1 VSSVAEFITGTVN
14 ESLKKLLQPVGLIP
28 AAVFVLLNVAFIYPV
43 ARADGVPIATTFD
56 SLDVP
61 TQAAIIALLTL
72 ALGYVLLSASS
83 IILDILGG
91 ELIRGSVAHS
101 VLVALQRL
109 RRRQL
114 KHSASGN
121 TWYLS
126 KRFDVADDDVEESD
140 PLPSALGNVLRATQG
155 TVRRRYGLD
164 MATQWSQLIATPELK
179 DLPAKTI
186 VEEERAARDTLAN
199 TAFMLW
205 LFALEGLVFF
215 TFQDM
220 PEDALMSLIAV
231 PAGYAVYLFAVA
243 KARAWGSAV
252 ETLVDLHR
260 DKLHEALRLA
270 PYDSLTSERQLW
282 ESAGRFFVD
291 PAEETG
297 EDVFRRD
304 AAPSL
309 TALPAGELAIP
320 DPVSAVLD
328 GRSLG
333 AGGVRL
339 RWIEYV
345 VLVAKRSD
353 AANVPTARVL
363 IDDPRV
369 ARIGPIATLG
379 DTPEPQSVHGP
390 GGRQQLLWA
399 LDNLP
404 PGGAAALR
412 YELPLFVLR
421 FRRDGET
428 RAEARATEADA
439 EAVDHLAGAG
449 FPVVVP
455 DGVTELLLDCFAA
468 AEERPELRAADVP
481 LLPSSV
487 DDSGYAWRVTADG
500 DPLWVVLPSGGGR

>member
-1 VSSVAEFITGTVN
+1 VSSLAEFITGTVN

-28 AAVFVLLNVAFIYPV
+28 AAIFVLLNVAFIYPV
-43 ARADGVPIATTFD
+43 ARADGVPIAKTFD

-101 VLVALQRL
+101 VLVALQGL

-114 KHSASGN
+114 QRSASDN
-121 TWYLS
+121 SWYVS
-126 KRFDVADDDVEESD
+126 KRFAIAQDGVEESD
-140 PLPSALGNVLRATQG
+140 PLPSALGNVLRATQA
-155 TVRRRYGLD
+155 TVRRRYGID
-164 MATQWSQLIATPELK
+164 MATQWSQLVATPELK
-179 DLPAKTI
+179 ELPAKAI

-215 TFQDM
+215 TFHNM
-220 PEDALMSLIAV
+220 PEEALMSVIAV
-231 PAGYAVYLFAVA
+231 PAGYAVYLFALG

-270 PYDSLTSERQLW
+270 TYDSLTSERELW
-282 ESAGRFFVD
+282 EGAGRFFVSD
-291 PAEETG
+291 GADETS

-328 GRSLG
+328 GPSLAG
-333 AGGVRL
+333 GGVRL
-339 RWIEYV
+339 QWIEYV
-345 VLVAKRSD
+345 VLVAKKSD
-353 AANVPTARVL
+353 AADVPTAKVL
-363 IDDPRV
+363 VDDPRV
-369 ARIGPIATLG
+369 QRIGPVEAIG
-379 DTPEPQSVHGP
+379 DTPEPENVHGP
-390 GGRQQLLWA
+390 GGRQQLLWS
-399 LDNLP
+399 LNDLP
-404 PGGAAALR
+404 PGSAAALR
-412 YELPLFVLR
+412 YKLPLFVLR
-421 FRRDGET
+421 FRRTAEGE
-428 RAEARATEADA
+428 ATVTAADA
-439 EAVDHLAGAG
+439 AAVDYLPGAG
-449 FPVVVP
+449 FAVVVP
-455 DGVTELLLDCFAA
+455 DDVTELRLDCFAA
-468 AEERPELRAADVP
+468 GGSRPDLRDADVP
-481 LLPSSV
+481 RLPSSV
-487 DDSGYAWRVTADG
+487 DDSGYAWSVTAG
-500 DPLWVVLPSGGGR
+500 ESLWVVLPSGDGR